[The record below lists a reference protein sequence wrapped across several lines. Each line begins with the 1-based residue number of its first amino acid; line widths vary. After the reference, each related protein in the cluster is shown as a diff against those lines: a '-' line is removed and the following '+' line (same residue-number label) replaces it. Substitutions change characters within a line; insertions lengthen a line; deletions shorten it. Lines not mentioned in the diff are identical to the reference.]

1 MKRTFITLLAV
12 LSTAAIMVTISACA
26 ELRGNTPFF
35 ETTDSGIKKSIATE
49 SGKTSN
55 ETTEESTSAGTTSSA
70 GSSGETIAPETTSKA
85 PETTGAEAPA
95 TDLPETT
102 ILETELTE
110 TVVPETTVQET
121 ETAEVP
127 ATETIP
133 ETTAPPEVSQ
143 IDVDLTTLSSTMVYA
158 EVFNMM
164 MNPNDYIGKT
174 VKMRG
179 AFGIGYSYKEDGTM
193 DENTLVYAC
202 VIADA
207 TACCSQGI
215 EFVLS
220 GEHTYPD
227 DYPELGSE
235 ITVVGTFATYEEYSM
250 LFCTLT
256 DAVMEG

>member
-70 GSSGETIAPETTSKA
+70 ESSGETIAPETTSKA
-85 PETTGAEAPA
+85 PETTGAEAPT

-102 ILETELTE
+102 IPETES
-110 TVVPETTVQET
+110 PETTVQET

-127 ATETIP
+127 VTETIP
-133 ETTAPPEVSQ
+133 ETTTPPDVSQ

-215 EFVLS
+215 EFILS

>member
-1 MKRTFITLLAV
+1 MKRTFIILLAV
-12 LSTAAIMVTISACA
+12 LSAAAIMVTISACA
-26 ELRGNTPFF
+26 ELRGNTTFF
-35 ETTDSGIKKSIATE
+35 ETTDSGIKESVEKK
-49 SGKTSN
+49 SGKALD
-55 ETTEESTSAGTTSSA
+55 ETTREKNTSAGTTSSA
-70 GSSGETIAPETTSKA
+70 EPSGETNAPETTSKA
-85 PETTGAEAPA
+85 PETSVSEAPA

-102 ILETELTE
+102 IPETES
-110 TVVPETTVQET
+110 PETTVQET
-121 ETAEVP
+121 NAPEIA
-127 ATETIP
+127 ATEAIP

-193 DENTLVYAC
+193 DEDTLVYAC

-227 DYPELGSE
+227 EYPELGSE

-256 DAVMEG
+256 DAVMEE

>member
-1 MKRTFITLLAV
+1 MKKLFIRVCMLLFATV
-12 LSTAAIMVTISACA
+12 FLLPLTACV
-26 ELRGNTPFF
+26 ELRNTMDF
-35 ETTDSGIKKSIATE
+35 T
-49 SGKTSN
+49 
-55 ETTEESTSAGTTSSA
+55 ETTEAGTPESIVAESVSGIETVPDTDIALSETALSGMENDETLSS
-70 GSSGETIAPETTSKA
+70 ETKMAETPIAVIEKPETDA
-85 PETTGAEAPA
+85 P
-95 TDLPETT
+95 
-102 ILETELTE
+102 I
-110 TVVPETTVQET
+110 V
-121 ETAEVP
+121 
-127 ATETIP
+127 ATEESAR
-133 ETTAPPEVSQ
+133 ETTAPAAATAV
-143 IDVDLTTLSSTMVYA
+143 DVDLTALSSTMVYA

-164 MNPNDYIGKT
+164 MNPNDYVGKT
-174 VKMRG
+174 VKMHG
-179 AFGIGYSYKEDGTM
+179 AFGIGYSYKDDGTM

>member
-1 MKRTFITLLAV
+1 MKRTFIILLAV
-12 LSTAAIMVTISACA
+12 LSAAVIMVTISACA
-26 ELRGNTPFF
+26 ELRGNTTFF
-35 ETTDSGIKKSIATE
+35 ETTDSGIKESFATE
-49 SGKTSN
+49 SGEVADKT
-55 ETTEESTSAGTTSSA
+55 TDESTSAGTTSSA
-70 GSSGETIAPETTSKA
+70 EPSGETIAPETSV
-85 PETTGAEAPA
+85 PEAPA

-102 ILETELTE
+102 IPETES
-110 TVVPETTVQET
+110 
-121 ETAEVP
+121 
-127 ATETIP
+127 P

-164 MNPNDYIGKT
+164 MNPNDYVGKI

-227 DYPELGSE
+227 DYPEPGSE

>member
-1 MKRTFITLLAV
+1 MKKTFIILLAV
-12 LSTAAIMVTISACA
+12 LPIAAIMVTISACA
-26 ELRGNTPFF
+26 ELRGNTNFF
-35 ETTDSGIKKSIATE
+35 ETTDSGIKESFEKE
-49 SGKTSN
+49 SGKAAD
-55 ETTEESTSAGTTSSA
+55 ETNVESTSIGTTPPIDP
-70 GSSGETIAPETTSKA
+70 SGETIAPETTSKA

-102 ILETELTE
+102 IPETES
-110 TVVPETTVQET
+110 PETTVQET

-127 ATETIP
+127 VTETIP
-133 ETTAPPEVSQ
+133 ETTAPPDVSL

-256 DAVMEG
+256 DAVMEE

>member
-1 MKRTFITLLAV
+1 MKKTFTILLAV
-12 LSTAAIMVTISACA
+12 FSAAAIMATISACA
-26 ELRGNTPFF
+26 ELRGNTTLF
-35 ETTDSGIKKSIATE
+35 ETTDSGIKKSIVAE

-55 ETTEESTSAGTTSSA
+55 ETTVESTYAGTTSSA
-70 GSSGETIAPETTSKA
+70 EPSGETIAPETTSKA
-85 PETTGAEAPA
+85 PETSVPEAPSI
-95 TDLPETT
+95 DLPETT
-102 ILETELTE
+102 IPETES
-110 TVVPETTVQET
+110 PETTSQETNVPEVPTTEAIT
-121 ETAEVP
+121 ETA
-127 ATETIP
+127 
-133 ETTAPPEVSQ
+133 APPEVSQ

-164 MNPNDYIGKT
+164 MNPGDYIGKT

-215 EFVLS
+215 EFILS
-220 GEHTYPD
+220 VEHTYPD

-256 DAVMEG
+256 DAVMEK